1 MKMVTDLISNCRVM
15 SWIVGGLFGVLALV
29 LLMVQFDANWLLF
42 LFLAVLIGAGAAFI
56 LSELLCEVQ
65 KTDESTT
72 EPVAAI
78 AEQTQNDSATA
89 NSTDKAVEDEG
100 VAATAEAV
108 SNSDDNED
116 TSTTKSTLLEGEKE
130 LAARKGNWSYV
141 SNNSDAILD
150 NNGDSVK
157 DETTEGVKPS
167 TLSGARENR
176 ADDLKDIK
184 GVGRVM
190 EEMLNKMGFYHFDQ
204 IAAWSADE
212 IAWVDANLEGFHG
225 RVSRDNWVAQAK
237 TLESGVN

>member
-1 MKMVTDLISNCRVM
+1 MKIVTDLISNCRVM

-29 LLMVQFDANWLLF
+29 LLMLQFDANWLLSI
-42 LFLAVLIGAGAAFI
+42 LLAVLVGAGAAFI
-56 LSELLCEVQ
+56 LSHLLCDGQDVEA
-65 KTDESTT
+65 TS

-78 AEQTQNDSATA
+78 SDKTPASGTENVEKAGDETDIAAINETA
-89 NSTDKAVEDEG
+89 SSGGQD
-100 VAATAEAV
+100 
-108 SNSDDNED
+108 ED
-116 TSTTKSTLLEGEKE
+116 TSSTKSTLLEGEKE
-130 LAARKGNWSYV
+130 LAARKGNWSYS
-141 SNNSDAILD
+141 SNKSDAIPD
-150 NNGDSVK
+150 YGGDGENEGT
-157 DETTEGVKPS
+157 DEGVKPS
-167 TLSGARENR
+167 TLDAAREDG
-176 ADDLKDIK
+176 ADDLKEIK